1 MVNIA
6 FRVDGGPKT
15 GMGHLMRCLAL
26 ANAFP
31 EENKIVFITKSEKS
45 VVDKL
50 EHTRYD
56 LVPIEKDIGCN
67 EEAKLVG
74 KILKENDTDI
84 FIGDTYYSDESID
97 IDENYFLEIKSI
109 VSKTVAISPKVSITL
124 PFDIVINGNV
134 FANELQYNT
143 SNDNTKF
150 LLGPKYALLR
160 EEFQNLPDKDI
171 SEEVNNIIVTMG
183 GGDPLNLTP
192 KALEAIDKIDKD
204 DIHVDVIIGPAV
216 YEMDDILKAIEEMN
230 LEVSLR
236 FNPSKISE
244 FMMKADIAVSA
255 GGSTLYE
262 LAVTGTPAVVLLQ
275 AGNQL
280 PVADAMEK
288 EGTIISLGFG
298 NDVKIEKL
306 TECIIDLLHKPNKR
320 KKMSR
325 KGKELI
331 DGLGAKRCVNAIL
344 NR

>member
-1 MVNIA
+1 MVDIA
-6 FRVDGGPKT
+6 FRVDGGPKI
-15 GMGHLMRCLAL
+15 GMGHLVRCLTL

-31 EENKIVFITKSEKS
+31 NENKIVFISKPEKS
-45 VVDKL
+45 VIDKL
-50 EHTRYD
+50 ESTRYD
-56 LVPIEKDIGCN
+56 LIPIENDINYN
-67 EEAKLVG
+67 EEIKFVK
-74 KILKENDTDI
+74 KILKENDIDV
-84 FIGDTYYSDESID
+84 FIGDTYYIDTSND
-97 IDENYFLEIKSI
+97 IDENYFSEIKDT
-109 VSKTVAISPKVSITL
+109 VKKTVAISPKTSITV

-134 FANELQYNT
+134 FADDLEYKS
-143 SNDNTKF
+143 SNDDTKF

-171 SEEVNNIIVTMG
+171 GENVNNIIVTMG

-192 KALEAIDKIDKD
+192 KALEAIDKIDKE

-216 YEMDDILKAIEEMN
+216 YEKDSILKAIDGMN

-236 FNPSKISE
+236 FNPSKISK

-255 GGSTLYE
+255 GGGTLYE
-262 LAVTGTPAVVLLQ
+262 LAVTGTPAIVILQ
-275 AGNQL
+275 AENQI
-280 PVADAMEK
+280 PIANAMEK
-288 EGTIISLGFG
+288 EGTIINLGFG

-306 TECIIDLLHKPNKR
+306 TDSIIDLLHNPNKR
-320 KKMSR
+320 KEMSK